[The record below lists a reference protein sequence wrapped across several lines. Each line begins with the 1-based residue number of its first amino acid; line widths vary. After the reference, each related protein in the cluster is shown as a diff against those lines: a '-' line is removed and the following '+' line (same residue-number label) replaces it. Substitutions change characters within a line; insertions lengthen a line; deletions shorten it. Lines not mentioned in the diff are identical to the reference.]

1 MDNEQSKTLLK
12 KIESAHFDASEYP
25 RLEELAA
32 LLGAEFA
39 AAVNEQIG
47 AAIENTGVSF
57 TAMNGQR
64 SLEGKEEKY
73 VLFASRAANKSGS
86 VLVSVSTGLAG
97 AIAEAMFGGEF
108 TLSETAGGSSDVD
121 VAILGMTLNKVLNC
135 LGGAEK
141 PAAAHDKK
149 TPAARVQAISFSS
162 KEIERFE
169 KISLCNI
176 ALDLSLAEDTCAD
189 AIIFHFPMEYLE
201 AQNLLEKGR
210 KHDVEDEDASRWRDE
225 MNANVNDSEIQLDI
239 VLDTFSIQLSKLAK
253 LEVGEVIALP
263 NSADNETSIIL
274 NTADGACVI
283 GNGRL
288 GAYKD
293 NKAVK
298 LSSDLKP

>member
-39 AAVNEQIG
+39 AAVNEQID
-47 AAIENTGVSF
+47 AAIENSGVSF

-64 SLEGKEEKY
+64 SLEGKEESY
-73 VLFASRAANKSGS
+73 VLFVSRAANRFGS

-97 AIAEAMFGGEF
+97 AVAEAMFGGEF
-108 TLSETAGGSSDVD
+108 SLSEIGGGSSDVD
-121 VAILGMTLNKVLNC
+121 VAILGMTLNKVLTC
-135 LGGAEK
+135 LGGAGK
-141 PAAAHDKK
+141 SAAQDKNA
-149 TPAARVQAISFSS
+149 PPARVQAISFSS
-162 KEIERFE
+162 KELEKFE

-176 ALDLSLAEDTCAD
+176 ALDLSQADDTCSE

-201 AQNLLEKGR
+201 AQNLLTKGR

-239 VLDTFSIQLSKLAK
+239 ILDTFSLQLSKLAN
-253 LEVGEVIALP
+253 LQVGEVITLP
-263 NSADNETSIIL
+263 KSADNETSIIL

-283 GNGRL
+283 GSGRL

-293 NKAVK
+293 QKAIK